1 MRMSTLLLTVCAFI
15 FGGVLS
21 AAVSDVQPPKI
32 FVVDFMKVEPGQ
44 DAAYLQVER
53 EWWKPVHTERIRRS
67 QMRAWALY
75 RVRYPDGM
83 ERDYDFVT
91 INVFDNFE
99 DAERDPFE
107 LFPVVH
113 PELDIQLVEQETLAS
128 RRLLRGELWYQVD
141 RL

>member
-15 FGGVLS
+15 FGAFLS
-21 AAVSDVQPPKI
+21 AAVSDVQSPKI
-32 FVVDFMKVEPGQ
+32 YVVDFMKVEPGQ
-44 DAAYLQVER
+44 EEAYLQVER
-53 EWWKPVHTERIRRS
+53 KWWKPVHTDRIRRG

-75 RVRYPDGM
+75 RVRYPDGT

-91 INVFDNFE
+91 VNVFDNFE

-113 PELDIQLVEQETLAS
+113 PELDVQLVEQETLVS
-128 RRLLRGELWYQVD
+128 RRLVRGELWYQVD